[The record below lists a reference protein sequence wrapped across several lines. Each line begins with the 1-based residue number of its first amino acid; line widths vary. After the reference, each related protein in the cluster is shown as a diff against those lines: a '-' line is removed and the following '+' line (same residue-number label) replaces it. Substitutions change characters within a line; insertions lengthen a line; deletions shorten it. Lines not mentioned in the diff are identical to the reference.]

1 MNPRTT
7 LYSLI
12 LAFLTML
19 SATAGKNTVIIL
31 DAGHGGKDNGA
42 VWGGVREAT
51 LTLSVAKK
59 VEAILKQ
66 KGVPVRMT
74 RRRSTTYFSPTQ
86 RAVMANRYS
95 DAIFVSIHFNASRNT
110 KAQGVETFY
119 ASAKGRAVAAN
130 IQRHLVA
137 KVKTRNRGVKYG
149 LKYAVINKTKC
160 PAVIVECGFIS
171 NSWERKRC
179 NTGWYQT
186 LAARGIAEGII
197 RSR

>member
-1 MNPRTT
+1 MIPR
-7 LYSLI
+7 LSLFSLLI
-12 LAFLTML
+12 FLFSSL
-19 SATAGKNTVIIL
+19 SAIAGKNTVIIL

-42 VWGGVREAT
+42 VWGGVKEAT

-74 RRRSTTYFSPTQ
+74 RRRSTTYFTPTQ
-86 RAVMANRYS
+86 RAIMANRYN

-110 KAQGVETFY
+110 SARGVETYY
-119 ASAKGRAVAAN
+119 ASPRGKVIASN
-130 IQRHLVA
+130 IQKQLVA
-137 KVKTRNRGVKYG
+137 RVKTRNRGVKNG

-171 NSWERKRC
+171 NPWERKRC
-179 NTGWYQT
+179 NTSWYQN

-197 RSR
+197 KSR